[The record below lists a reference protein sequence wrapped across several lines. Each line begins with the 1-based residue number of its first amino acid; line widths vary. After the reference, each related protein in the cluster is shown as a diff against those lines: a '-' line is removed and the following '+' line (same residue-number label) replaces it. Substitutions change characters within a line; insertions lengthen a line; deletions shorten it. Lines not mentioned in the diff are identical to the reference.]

1 MKCEWVQQNIVLF
14 VYDELPDDARFELE
28 QHVSRCTGCAA
39 ELESAKRFRTDF
51 SGSPI
56 QDPSPNFLA
65 ASRMK
70 LQEALESAEQGAWWH
85 RLVFDPMAWMHQVRF
100 APALAA
106 AIFIVGF
113 AGGIGA
119 TYKMVK
125 GGVSD
130 VSSGA
135 GSITTP
141 TQSSLGASLGTSVGA
156 IQSVAQQPGSN
167 LVTVKYDAVSPQVR
181 TGSLNDPNIQQL
193 LLYAARNNFNP
204 GVRMDSVDLLTQQPN
219 DTHVREALIY
229 ALRYDSNTGVRLK
242 ALDGL
247 GPAVKVDVQV
257 RDAVLESLMA
267 DSNPGVRI
275 EALRLLM
282 PVRADSSVRIV
293 LQRLAAKDEN
303 RYIRSQAR
311 TLLSQ
316 LPEMN

>member
-28 QHVSRCTGCAA
+28 QHVSRCAGCAG
-39 ELESAKRFRTDF
+39 ELESAKKFRKDF
-51 SGSPI
+51 SGVPM

-70 LQEALESAEQGAWWH
+70 LQEALEGAEQGAWWH
-85 RLVFDPMAWMHQVRF
+85 RFIFDPVAWLQQIRF

-113 AGGIGA
+113 GGGIGA
-119 TYKMVK
+119 TYKMAKV
-125 GGVSD
+125 GGVD
-130 VSSGA
+130 NGPGA
-135 GSITTP
+135 GQVP
-141 TQSSLGASLGTSVGA
+141 EQASLGASVGA
-156 IQSVAQQPGSN
+156 IQSVSQQPGSN
-167 LVTVKYDAVSPQVR
+167 LVTVKYDAVSPQVQ
-181 TGSLNDPNIQQL
+181 TGSLNDPKIQQL

-247 GPAVKVDVQV
+247 GPYVKGDVQV
-257 RDAVLESLMA
+257 RDAVLESLMSDA
-267 DSNPGVRI
+267 NPGVRV
-275 EALRLLM
+275 EALRLLE
-282 PVRADSSVRIV
+282 PVRCDSSVRIV

-303 RYIRSQAR
+303 RYIRSQSR

-316 LPEMN
+316 LPEID

>member
-28 QHVSRCTGCAA
+28 QHVSRCTGCAG
-39 ELESAKRFRTDF
+39 EVESAKKFRKDF
-51 SGSPI
+51 FGVPM

-85 RLVFDPMAWMHQVRF
+85 RFIFDPVAWLQQIRF

-125 GGVSD
+125 GGGV
-130 VSSGA
+130 VEVGPVA
-135 GSITTP
+135 GKDP
-141 TQSSLGASLGTSVGA
+141 VQASLGTSVGA
-156 IQSVAQQPGSN
+156 IQSVSQQPGSN
-167 LVTVKYDAVSPQVR
+167 LVTVKYDAVSPQVQ
-181 TGSLNDPNIQQL
+181 TGSLNDPKIQQL

-247 GPAVKVDVQV
+247 GPSVKGDVQV
-257 RDAVLESLMA
+257 RDAVLESLMSDA
-267 DSNPGVRI
+267 NPGVRI
-275 EALRLLM
+275 EALRLLV

-316 LPEMN
+316 LPEID

>member
-1 MKCEWVQQNIVLF
+1 MTLALSWSSMCRGARVARRSWSRRRSSGRISPR
-14 VYDELPDDARFELE
+14 LP
-28 QHVSRCTGCAA
+28 V
-39 ELESAKRFRTDF
+39 
-51 SGSPI
+51 

-70 LQEALESAEQGAWWH
+70 LQEALEGAEQGAWWH
-85 RLVFDPMAWMHQVRF
+85 RYIFDPVAWLHQIRF

-125 GGVSD
+125 GGVTD
-130 VSSGA
+130 VGSGS
-135 GSITTP
+135 GSVTTP
-141 TQSSLGASLGTSVGA
+141 SQASLGTSLGSSVGA
-156 IQSVAQQPGSN
+156 IQSVSQQPGSN
-167 LVTVKYDAVSPQVR
+167 MVTVKYDAVSPQVR

-193 LLYAARNNFNP
+193 LLYAARNNYNP

-219 DTHVREALIY
+219 DTHVREALMY

-247 GPAVKVDVQV
+247 GPSVKDDVQV

-267 DSNPGVRI
+267 DTNPGVRI
-275 EALRLLM
+275 EALRLLV

>member
-28 QHVSRCTGCAA
+28 QHVSRCAACAT
-39 ELESAKRFRTDF
+39 ELESAKKFRTDF
-51 SGSPI
+51 SRSPI

-85 RLVFDPMAWMHQVRF
+85 RVVFDPMAWLHQIRF

-119 TYKMVK
+119 TYKMVR
-125 GGVSD
+125 GGAD
-130 VSSGA
+130 VSSGTVA
-135 GSITTP
+135 TP
-141 TQSSLGASLGTSVGA
+141 AQSSLGGSFGTSVGA
-156 IQSVAQQPGSN
+156 IQSVSQQPGSN

-181 TGSLNDPNIQQL
+181 TGSLDDPNIQQL

-247 GPAVKVDVQV
+247 GPSVKDDVQV
-257 RDAVLESLMA
+257 RDAVLESLMSDA
-267 DSNPGVRI
+267 NPGVRI
-275 EALRLLM
+275 EALRLLV